1 MIRATN
7 GRMRGQ
13 NEARSPIV
21 YSCSPRAVGSRPCPM
36 VLSDHC
42 RNCSVRL
49 IPPYSTALF
58 RLIRFAPKLR
68 RRAQKPHGSSSVSA
82 RIDQSKFLQMT
93 QIVAQ
98 RSVSRMGIDLNA
110 DSGKLAFPPTID
122 GLKNLALRFI
132 RSCATRRGAT
142 YPLDRNRTPT
152 APATSGNSGSNGGA
166 SARLND
172 TLYKYSCCTKICV

>member
-1 MIRATN
+1 MIRTTN

-36 VLSDHC
+36 VLSDH
-42 RNCSVRL
+42 RRKGSVRL

-93 QIVAQ
+93 QIIAQ
-98 RSVSRMGIDLNA
+98 RSVSRMEIDLNA
-110 DSGKLAFPPTID
+110 DSGKLAFPPTFD
-122 GLKNLALRFI
+122 GLKKLALRFI
-132 RSCATRRGAT
+132 KVMCDAKRR
-142 YPLDRNRTPT
+142 NT
-152 APATSGNSGSNGGA
+152 AARQEPNAGCSGDF
-166 SARLND
+166 R
-172 TLYKYSCCTKICV
+172 